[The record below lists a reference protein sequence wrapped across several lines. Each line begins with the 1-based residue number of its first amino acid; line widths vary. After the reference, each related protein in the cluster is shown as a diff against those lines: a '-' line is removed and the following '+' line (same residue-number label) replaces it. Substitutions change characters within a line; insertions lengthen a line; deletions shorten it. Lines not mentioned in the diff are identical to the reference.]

1 MKTNIKVFTSTGELT
16 TLGRELGK
24 GGEGAVY
31 DIEEFVDSVAKIYH
45 TPPPALKQD
54 KLAFMAATADAQLL
68 NYVAWPQATL
78 HGGRGGKVIGFMMP
92 KVSGKEPIHMI
103 YSPAHRRQS
112 YPHCAWDFLLYVARN
127 IASSFATVHEHGHV
141 VGDVNQNSFMV
152 GRDSKVVLIDSD
164 SFQINANGTL
174 HLCEVGVSHFTPPE
188 LQTLP
193 SFVGFERTENHDNF
207 GLALLIFH
215 VLFGGRHP
223 YSGVPLISD
232 AGNALETDITHFRYA
247 YASDNQRRGLKPP
260 PRSIPLSML
269 PSDVEA
275 MFQQAF
281 TESGVATGRPTAK
294 AWVAALDSLRQQL
307 KKCIVSA
314 MHVYPAHLTD
324 CPWCALDNQGVIYFI
339 DLGEEV
345 ITTGGNFVLVKV
357 WAMVMASVAPPALQ
371 LPLPDHFQPTGRPL
385 PLGLL
390 RREYIILLEIAL
402 SALSLLLC
410 GLQAE
415 PRYIILVPVL
425 AAIWIIGSLTSK
437 AYKAEVQQRREAFNR
452 AKMDYDHLVRQIQQ
466 VGGLEGFIAKRTMLE
481 KMKDEILGLPEE
493 EKRALA
499 ALHDT
504 ARERQKQKFLEGFF
518 IDVASIPGVGPARK
532 AALRSF
538 GIETA
543 ADVTRRGVKQ
553 VKGFGDHLTQAVI
566 DWKASCERRFVFRP
580 NEAIT
585 PADRQAVMA
594 KMTAQTTSAGIGV
607 DSRRDRVAAI
617 PPSCSSTDHA
627 VDGTVTS
634 GSRKTGSGA
643 GRFKPLLSHFSINE
657 TPLPPSVP
665 ARR

>member
-1 MKTNIKVFTSTGELT
+1 MKPTLYTATGECVT
-16 TLGRELGK
+16 PGRELGK

-193 SFVGFERTENHDNF
+193 SFVGFERTANHDNF

-232 AGNALETDITHFRYA
+232 AGNALETDIVHFRYA

-269 PSDVEA
+269 PGDVEA

-294 AWVAALDSLRQQL
+294 AWVAALDLLRQQL
-307 KKCIVSA
+307 KKCTVSA
-314 MHVYPAHLTD
+314 MHVYPGHLAD

-345 ITTGGNFVLVKV
+345 ITTSGDFVLVRV

-390 RREYIILLEIAL
+390 RREYIILIEIAL
-402 SALSLLLC
+402 SGLSLLLC
-410 GLQAE
+410 GLQTE

-437 AYKAEVQQRREAFNR
+437 AYKAEIQQRREAFNR
-452 AKMDYDHLVRQIQQ
+452 AKMDYDHLVSQIQQ
-466 VGGLEGFIAKRTMLE
+466 LGGLEGFIAKRAMLE

-518 IDVASIPGVGPARK
+518 IDVASVPGVGPARK

-543 ADVTRRGVKQ
+543 ADVTRRSVKQ

-566 DWKASCERRFVFRP
+566 DWKASCER
-580 NEAIT
+580 
-585 PADRQAVMA
+585 
-594 KMTAQTTSAGIGV
+594 
-607 DSRRDRVAAI
+607 
-617 PPSCSSTDHA
+617 
-627 VDGTVTS
+627 
-634 GSRKTGSGA
+634 
-643 GRFKPLLSHFSINE
+643 
-657 TPLPPSVP
+657 
-665 ARR
+665 

>member
-1 MKTNIKVFTSTGELT
+1 M
-16 TLGRELGK
+16 
-24 GGEGAVY
+24 
-31 DIEEFVDSVAKIYH
+31 
-45 TPPPALKQD
+45 
-54 KLAFMAATADAQLL
+54 
-68 NYVAWPQATL
+68 
-78 HGGRGGKVIGFMMP
+78 
-92 KVSGKEPIHMI
+92 
-103 YSPAHRRQS
+103 
-112 YPHCAWDFLLYVARN
+112 
-127 IASSFATVHEHGHV
+127 
-141 VGDVNQNSFMV
+141 GDVNQNSFMV

-188 LQTLP
+188 LQTLS
-193 SFVGFERTENHDNF
+193 SFIGFERTENHDNF

-232 AGNALETDITHFRYA
+232 AGNALETDIAHFRYA

-269 PSDVEA
+269 PGDVEA

-294 AWVAALDSLRQQL
+294 AWVAALDLLRQQL
-307 KKCIVSA
+307 KKCTVSA
-314 MHVYPAHLTD
+314 MHIYPGHLTD
-324 CPWCALDNQGVIYFI
+324 CPWCVLDNQGVIYFI

-345 ITTGGNFVLVKV
+345 ITTSGDFVLAKV

-390 RREYIILLEIAL
+390 RREYFILIEIAL

-425 AAIWIIGSLTSK
+425 SAIWIIGSLTSK

-493 EKRALA
+493 EKLALA

-518 IDVASIPGVGPARK
+518 IDVASIPGAGPARK

-580 NEAIT
+580 NEAVT

-594 KMTAQTTSAGIGV
+594 KMAAKRHRLESALTVGATELQ
-607 DSRRDRVAAI
+607 RFRL
-617 PPSCSSTDHA
+617 HA
-627 VDGTVTS
+627 
-634 GSRKTGSGA
+634 
-643 GRFKPLLSHFSINE
+643 
-657 TPLPPSVP
+657 P
-665 ARR
+665 ARTMPLMEPLRQAAEKLAQAQADLSRC

>member
-1 MKTNIKVFTSTGELT
+1 MKPPLYTATGECVT
-16 TLGRELGK
+16 PGRELGK

-45 TPPPALKQD
+45 TPPPGLKQD

-68 NYVAWPQATL
+68 NYVAWPQAML

-127 IASSFATVHEHGHV
+127 IASSFATIHEHGHV

-193 SFVGFERTENHDNF
+193 SFVGFERTANHDNF

-223 YSGVPLISD
+223 YSGVPLISE
-232 AGNALETDITHFRYA
+232 AGNVLETDIAHFRYA

-269 PSDVEA
+269 PGDVEA

-307 KKCIVSA
+307 KKCPVSA

-324 CPWCALDNQGVIYFI
+324 CPWCTLDNQGVIYFI

-345 ITTGGNFVLVKV
+345 GTTGGDFVLAKV
-357 WAMVMASVAPPALQ
+357 WAMVTSSVAPPPLK
-371 LPLPDHFQPTGRPL
+371 LPLPAHFQPGGRPL

-390 RREYIILLEIAL
+390 RREYIILIEIAL

-437 AYKAEVQQRREAFNR
+437 AYKAEIQQRREAFNR
-452 AKMDYDHLVRQIQQ
+452 AKMDYDHLVSQIQQ
-466 VGGLEGFIAKRTMLE
+466 LGGLEGFIAKRTMLE

-493 EKRALA
+493 EKCDLA
-499 ALHDT
+499 ALQDT

-580 NEAIT
+580 NEAVM

-594 KMTAQTTSAGIGV
+594 KMAAKRHRLEAALTEGAVELQRFHLHASARTMPLMEPLRQAAEKLAQAQA
-607 DSRRDRVAAI
+607 DLSR
-617 PPSCSSTDHA
+617 C
-627 VDGTVTS
+627 
-634 GSRKTGSGA
+634 
-643 GRFKPLLSHFSINE
+643 
-657 TPLPPSVP
+657 
-665 ARR
+665 

>member
-1 MKTNIKVFTSTGELT
+1 MKPTLYTATGECVT
-16 TLGRELGK
+16 PGRELGK

-188 LQTLP
+188 LQTMP

-207 GLALLIFH
+207 GFALLIFH
-215 VLFGGRHP
+215 ILFGGRHP

-232 AGNALETDITHFRYA
+232 AGNALETDIAHFRYA

-269 PSDVEA
+269 PGDVEA

-294 AWVAALDSLRQQL
+294 AWVAALDLLRQQL
-307 KKCIVSA
+307 KKCTVSA

-345 ITTGGNFVLVKV
+345 ITTGGDFVLARV

-390 RREYIILLEIAL
+390 RREYIILIEIAL
-402 SALSLLLC
+402 SALSLLFC

-415 PRYIILVPVL
+415 PSYIILIPVL

-437 AYKAEVQQRREAFNR
+437 AYKAEIQQRREAFNR
-452 AKMDYDHLVRQIQQ
+452 AKMDYDHLVSQIQQ
-466 VGGLEGFIAKRTMLE
+466 LGGLEGFIAKRARLE

-493 EKRALA
+493 EKRDLA
-499 ALHDT
+499 ALQDT
-504 ARERQKQKFLEGFF
+504 ARER
-518 IDVASIPGVGPARK
+518 
-532 AALRSF
+532 
-538 GIETA
+538 
-543 ADVTRRGVKQ
+543 
-553 VKGFGDHLTQAVI
+553 
-566 DWKASCERRFVFRP
+566 
-580 NEAIT
+580 
-585 PADRQAVMA
+585 
-594 KMTAQTTSAGIGV
+594 
-607 DSRRDRVAAI
+607 
-617 PPSCSSTDHA
+617 
-627 VDGTVTS
+627 
-634 GSRKTGSGA
+634 
-643 GRFKPLLSHFSINE
+643 
-657 TPLPPSVP
+657 
-665 ARR
+665 

>member
-1 MKTNIKVFTSTGELT
+1 MKPTLYTATGECVT
-16 TLGRELGK
+16 PGRELGK

-31 DIEEFVDSVAKIYH
+31 DINEFVDSVAKIYH

-103 YSPAHRRQS
+103 YSPAHRRQR

-188 LQTLP
+188 LQTLS
-193 SFVGFERTENHDNF
+193 SFVGFERTANHDNF

-223 YSGVPLISD
+223 YSGVPLISE
-232 AGNALETDITHFRYA
+232 AGNALETDIAHFRYA
-247 YASDNQRRGLKPP
+247 YASDNQLRGLKPP
-260 PRSIPLSML
+260 PRSIPLAML
-269 PSDVEA
+269 PGHVEA

-294 AWVAALDSLRQQL
+294 AWVAALDSLRQHL
-307 KKCIVSA
+307 KKCTVSA

-345 ITTGGNFVLVKV
+345 ITTSGDFVLAKF

-390 RREYIILLEIAL
+390 RREYIILIEIAL

-437 AYKAEVQQRREAFNR
+437 AYKAE
-452 AKMDYDHLVRQIQQ
+452 IQ
-466 VGGLEGFIAKRTMLE
+466 
-481 KMKDEILGLPEE
+481 
-493 EKRALA
+493 
-499 ALHDT
+499 
-504 ARERQKQKFLEGFF
+504 
-518 IDVASIPGVGPARK
+518 
-532 AALRSF
+532 
-538 GIETA
+538 
-543 ADVTRRGVKQ
+543 
-553 VKGFGDHLTQAVI
+553 
-566 DWKASCERRFVFRP
+566 
-580 NEAIT
+580 
-585 PADRQAVMA
+585 
-594 KMTAQTTSAGIGV
+594 
-607 DSRRDRVAAI
+607 
-617 PPSCSSTDHA
+617 
-627 VDGTVTS
+627 
-634 GSRKTGSGA
+634 
-643 GRFKPLLSHFSINE
+643 
-657 TPLPPSVP
+657 
-665 ARR
+665 

>member
-188 LQTLP
+188 LQTLS

-307 KKCIVSA
+307 KKCPVSA

-345 ITTGGNFVLVKV
+345 ITTSGDFVLAKV

-390 RREYIILLEIAL
+390 RREYIILIEIAL

-425 AAIWIIGSLTSK
+425 SAI
-437 AYKAEVQQRREAFNR
+437 
-452 AKMDYDHLVRQIQQ
+452 
-466 VGGLEGFIAKRTMLE
+466 
-481 KMKDEILGLPEE
+481 
-493 EKRALA
+493 
-499 ALHDT
+499 
-504 ARERQKQKFLEGFF
+504 
-518 IDVASIPGVGPARK
+518 
-532 AALRSF
+532 
-538 GIETA
+538 
-543 ADVTRRGVKQ
+543 
-553 VKGFGDHLTQAVI
+553 
-566 DWKASCERRFVFRP
+566 
-580 NEAIT
+580 
-585 PADRQAVMA
+585 
-594 KMTAQTTSAGIGV
+594 
-607 DSRRDRVAAI
+607 
-617 PPSCSSTDHA
+617 
-627 VDGTVTS
+627 
-634 GSRKTGSGA
+634 
-643 GRFKPLLSHFSINE
+643 
-657 TPLPPSVP
+657 
-665 ARR
+665 

>member
-1 MKTNIKVFTSTGELT
+1 MKPTLYTATGECVT
-16 TLGRELGK
+16 PGRELGK

-31 DIEEFVDSVAKIYH
+31 DINEFVDSVAKIYH

-78 HGGRGGKVIGFMMP
+78 HGGRGGKIIGFMMP

-188 LQTLP
+188 LQTLS

-232 AGNALETDITHFRYA
+232 AGNALETDIAHFRYA

-269 PSDVEA
+269 PGDVEA

-281 TESGVATGRPTAK
+281 TESGVETGRPTAK
-294 AWVAALDSLRQQL
+294 AWVAALDLLRQQL
-307 KKCIVSA
+307 KKCTVSA
-314 MHVYPAHLTD
+314 MHVYPGHLTD

-345 ITTGGNFVLVKV
+345 ITTSGDFVLEKV

-390 RREYIILLEIAL
+390 RREYIILIEIAL

-437 AYKAEVQQRREAFNR
+437 AYKAEIQQRREAFNR
-452 AKMDYDHLVRQIQQ
+452 AKMDYDHLVSQIQQ
-466 VGGLEGFIAKRTMLE
+466 LGGLEGFIAKRTMLE
-481 KMKDEILGLPEE
+481 KMKDEMLGLPEE

-580 NEAIT
+580 NEAVT
-585 PADRQAVMA
+585 PADRQAVLTKMA
-594 KMTAQTTSAGIGV
+594 AK
-607 DSRRDRVAAI
+607 RHRLE
-617 PPSCSSTDHA
+617 STL
-627 VDGTVTS
+627 TV
-634 GSRKTGSGA
+634 GA
-643 GRFKPLLSHFSINE
+643 TELQRFRLQA
-657 TPLPPSVP
+657 P
-665 ARR
+665 ARTMPLMEPLRQAAEKLAQAQADLSRC

>member
-1 MKTNIKVFTSTGELT
+1 M
-16 TLGRELGK
+16 
-24 GGEGAVY
+24 
-31 DIEEFVDSVAKIYH
+31 
-45 TPPPALKQD
+45 
-54 KLAFMAATADAQLL
+54 
-68 NYVAWPQATL
+68 
-78 HGGRGGKVIGFMMP
+78 
-92 KVSGKEPIHMI
+92 
-103 YSPAHRRQS
+103 
-112 YPHCAWDFLLYVARN
+112 
-127 IASSFATVHEHGHV
+127 
-141 VGDVNQNSFMV
+141 
-152 GRDSKVVLIDSD
+152 
-164 SFQINANGTL
+164 
-174 HLCEVGVSHFTPPE
+174 
-188 LQTLP
+188 P

-232 AGNALETDITHFRYA
+232 AGNALETDIAHFRYA

-269 PSDVEA
+269 PGDVEA

-294 AWVAALDSLRQQL
+294 AWVAALDLLRQQL
-307 KKCIVSA
+307 KKCTVSA
-314 MHVYPAHLTD
+314 MHVYPSHLTD

-345 ITTGGNFVLVKV
+345 ITTGGDFVLARV

-371 LPLPDHFQPTGRPL
+371 LPLPDHFQAAGRLL
-385 PLGLL
+385 PSGLL
-390 RREYIILLEIAL
+390 RREYIILIEIAL

-410 GLQAE
+410 GLQTE

-437 AYKAEVQQRREAFNR
+437 AYKAEVQRRREALNR
-452 AKMDYDHLVRQIQQ
+452 AKMDYDHLVSQIQQ
-466 VGGLEGFIAKRTMLE
+466 LGGLEGFIAKRAMLE

-493 EKRALA
+493 EKRDLA

-543 ADVTRRGVKQ
+543 ADVTRRSVKQ
-553 VKGFGDHLTQAVI
+553 VRGFGDHLTQAVI

-580 NEAIT
+580 NEAVT

-594 KMTAQTTSAGIGV
+594 KMAAKRHRLESAL
-607 DSRRDRVAAI
+607 
-617 PPSCSSTDHA
+617 
-627 VDGTVTS
+627 TV
-634 GSRKTGSGA
+634 GA
-643 GRFKPLLSHFSINE
+643 TELQRFRLQA
-657 TPLPPSVP
+657 P
-665 ARR
+665 ARTMPLMEPLRQAAEKLAQAQADLSRC

>member
-1 MKTNIKVFTSTGELT
+1 MKPTLYTATGECVT
-16 TLGRELGK
+16 PGRELGK

-31 DIEEFVDSVAKIYH
+31 DINEFVDSVAKIYH

-103 YSPAHRRQS
+103 YSPAHRRQR

-188 LQTLP
+188 LQTLS

-247 YASDNQRRGLKPP
+247 YASDNQQRGLKPP

-294 AWVAALDSLRQQL
+294 AWVAALDSLRQHL
-307 KKCIVSA
+307 KKCTVSA

-345 ITTGGNFVLVKV
+345 ITTSGDFVLAKF

-390 RREYIILLEIAL
+390 RREYIILIEIAL

-504 ARERQKQKFLEGFF
+504 ARERQKQKFLEGFLLMLPLF
-518 IDVASIPGVGPARK
+518 PAL
-532 AALRSF
+532 ALR
-538 GIETA
+538 
-543 ADVTRRGVKQ
+543 VKRRYGLLVLKQ
-553 VKGFGDHLTQAVI
+553 PQMLPV
-566 DWKASCERRFVFRP
+566 
-580 NEAIT
+580 
-585 PADRQAVMA
+585 
-594 KMTAQTTSAGIGV
+594 
-607 DSRRDRVAAI
+607 VA
-617 PPSCSSTDHA
+617 
-627 VDGTVTS
+627 
-634 GSRKTGSGA
+634 
-643 GRFKPLLSHFSINE
+643 LSK
-657 TPLPPSVP
+657 
-665 ARR
+665 

>member
-1 MKTNIKVFTSTGELT
+1 M
-16 TLGRELGK
+16 
-24 GGEGAVY
+24 
-31 DIEEFVDSVAKIYH
+31 
-45 TPPPALKQD
+45 
-54 KLAFMAATADAQLL
+54 
-68 NYVAWPQATL
+68 
-78 HGGRGGKVIGFMMP
+78 
-92 KVSGKEPIHMI
+92 
-103 YSPAHRRQS
+103 
-112 YPHCAWDFLLYVARN
+112 
-127 IASSFATVHEHGHV
+127 
-141 VGDVNQNSFMV
+141 GDVNQNSFMV

-232 AGNALETDITHFRYA
+232 AGNALETDIAHFRYA

-269 PSDVEA
+269 PGDVEA

-307 KKCIVSA
+307 KKCTVSA
-314 MHVYPAHLTD
+314 MHVYPGHLTD

-345 ITTGGNFVLVKV
+345 ITTGGDFVLAKV

-371 LPLPDHFQPTGRPL
+371 LPLPDHFQAAGRPL

-390 RREYIILLEIAL
+390 RREYIILIEIAL

-437 AYKAEVQQRREAFNR
+437 AYKAEIQQRREAFNR
-452 AKMDYDHLVRQIQQ
+452 AKMDYDHLVSQIQQ
-466 VGGLEGFIAKRTMLE
+466 LGGLEGFIAKRTMLE
-481 KMKDEILGLPEE
+481 KMKDEMLGLPEE

-499 ALHDT
+499 ALQDT

-543 ADVTRRGVKQ
+543 ADVTRRSVKQ

-580 NEAIT
+580 NEAVT

-594 KMTAQTTSAGIGV
+594 KMAAKRHRLESALTVGATELQ
-607 DSRRDRVAAI
+607 RFRL
-617 PPSCSSTDHA
+617 HA
-627 VDGTVTS
+627 
-634 GSRKTGSGA
+634 
-643 GRFKPLLSHFSINE
+643 
-657 TPLPPSVP
+657 P
-665 ARR
+665 ARTMPLMEPLRQAAEKLAQAQADLSRC

>member
-1 MKTNIKVFTSTGELT
+1 MKPTLYTATGECVT
-16 TLGRELGK
+16 PGRELGK

-103 YSPAHRRQS
+103 YSPAHRRQR

-127 IASSFATVHEHGHV
+127 IASSFATIHEHGHV

-174 HLCEVGVSHFTPPE
+174 HLCEVGV
-188 LQTLP
+188 
-193 SFVGFERTENHDNF
+193 
-207 GLALLIFH
+207 
-215 VLFGGRHP
+215 
-223 YSGVPLISD
+223 
-232 AGNALETDITHFRYA
+232 
-247 YASDNQRRGLKPP
+247 
-260 PRSIPLSML
+260 
-269 PSDVEA
+269 
-275 MFQQAF
+275 
-281 TESGVATGRPTAK
+281 ATGRPTAK
-294 AWVAALDSLRQQL
+294 AWVAALDLLRQQL
-307 KKCIVSA
+307 KKCTVSA
-314 MHVYPAHLTD
+314 MHVYPGHLAD

-345 ITTGGNFVLVKV
+345 ITTSGDFVLAKV

-390 RREYIILLEIAL
+390 RREYIILIEIAL

-410 GLQAE
+410 GLQTE

-425 AAIWIIGSLTSK
+425 SAIWIIGSLTSK
-437 AYKAEVQQRREAFNR
+437 AYKAEIQQRREAFNR
-452 AKMDYDHLVRQIQQ
+452 AKMDYDHLVSQIQQ
-466 VGGLEGFIAKRTMLE
+466 LGGLEGFIAKRTMLE

-493 EKRALA
+493 EKRDLA
-499 ALHDT
+499 ALQDT

-543 ADVTRRGVKQ
+543 ADVTRRSVKQ

-580 NEAIT
+580 NEAVT
-585 PADRQAVMA
+585 PADRQAVLTKMA
-594 KMTAQTTSAGIGV
+594 AK
-607 DSRRDRVAAI
+607 RHRLE
-617 PPSCSSTDHA
+617 STL
-627 VDGTVTS
+627 TV
-634 GSRKTGSGA
+634 GA
-643 GRFKPLLSHFSINE
+643 TELQRFRLQA
-657 TPLPPSVP
+657 P
-665 ARR
+665 ARTMPLMEPLRQAAEKLAQAQADLSRC

>member
-1 MKTNIKVFTSTGELT
+1 MKPTLYTATGECVT
-16 TLGRELGK
+16 PGRELGK

-31 DIEEFVDSVAKIYH
+31 DINEFVDSVAKIYH

-103 YSPAHRRQS
+103 YSPAHRRQR

-188 LQTLP
+188 LQTLS
-193 SFVGFERTENHDNF
+193 SFVGFERTANHDNF

-223 YSGVPLISD
+223 YSGVPLISE
-232 AGNALETDITHFRYA
+232 AGNALETDIAHFRYA
-247 YASDNQRRGLKPP
+247 YASDNQLRGLKPP
-260 PRSIPLSML
+260 PRSIPLAML
-269 PSDVEA
+269 PGHVEA

-294 AWVAALDSLRQQL
+294 AWVAALDSLRQHL
-307 KKCIVSA
+307 KKCTVSA

-345 ITTGGNFVLVKV
+345 ITTSGDFVLAKF

-390 RREYIILLEIAL
+390 RREYIILIEIAL

-594 KMTAQTTSAGIGV
+594 KMTAKRHRLESAL
-607 DSRRDRVAAI
+607 
-617 PPSCSSTDHA
+617 
-627 VDGTVTS
+627 TV
-634 GSRKTGSGA
+634 GA
-643 GRFKPLLSHFSINE
+643 TELQRFRLH
-657 TPLPPSVP
+657 TP
-665 ARR
+665 ARTMPLMEPLRQAAEKLAQAQADLSRC